1 MSLSLIRLCGLAAI
15 VGGALLFGKILWDT
29 MGVVPPYEPDITDT
43 LFFFVPLLLLTGLAG
58 FYLRY
63 AGGLGALGQTGFL
76 MGLSGL
82 AAGAMG
88 SLGGIWLEPLRLA
101 YWLGFR
107 FLCVGLVLVGVA
119 ALRERTL
126 PGLLSAVVLILGLLG
141 WGRAL
146 FMLSV
151 VTTGPTRSKA
161 PEAQGILGTFLSLW
175 AGTLASVL
183 GLLFA
188 LGWMGLGV
196 ALFRADKNEE
206 L

>member
-1 MSLSLIRLCGLAAI
+1 LSLSLIRLCGVAAI
-15 VGGALLFGKILWDT
+15 AGGALLFGKIIWDM
-29 MGVVPPYEPDITDT
+29 MGIVGPYDPDITDT

-58 FYLRY
+58 FYVRY
-63 AGGLGALGQTGFL
+63 TGGLGALGQTGFL

-82 AAGAMG
+82 AAGVMG

-107 FLCVGLVLVGVA
+107 FLCVGLVLVGVV

-126 PGLLSAVVLILGLLG
+126 PRLLSAVALILGLLG

-146 FMLSV
+146 FMLLE
-151 VTTGPTRSKA
+151 VTMEPTRSGA
-161 PEAQGILGTFLSLW
+161 PEAQGALGAFLSLW
-175 AGTLASVL
+175 AETLASVL

-196 ALFRADKNEE
+196 ALFWADKNEE
-206 L
+206 V